1 MTENTEPT
9 IDGGIRSTSVSI
21 TLNAKSLG
29 VDAFVKLEQTHEFVE
44 LVTDGEALMR
54 RGEMA
59 ELLTDEILEIIANTA
74 ARVKQHAAEN
84 PRGAVSVHPVQPA
97 QVPAGSQAGQVAPV
111 QPVQAIAAVANG
123 ATVVSEWGSCPSRF
137 GDGDIR
143 FLRTSSYSS
152 DQMEADVGTWL
163 LSKGL
168 NPNSFKVWDNRPGPK
183 GLEAGV
189 PNGAVGTVK
198 ITKDV
203 LDQVPNEFEKVPAA
217 RIKFNNN
224 GSLYIWFTKE
234 FEAFTKYGGADVLKA
249 GA

>member
-1 MTENTEPT
+1 MTDDN
-9 IDGGIRSTSVSI
+9 IISGGVRSTSVSI

-29 VDAFVKLEQTHEFVE
+29 VDAFVKLEQTYEFTE
-44 LVTDGEALMR
+44 LANDAEALIR
-54 RGEMA
+54 RGQIA
-59 ELLTDEILEIIANTA
+59 ELLTDEILEIISNTA
-74 ARVKQHAAEN
+74 ASVKQHAAEN

-97 QVPAGSQAGQVAPV
+97 QVPAGSQAGQAAPV
-111 QPVQAIAAVANG
+111 QPTQAIGAVANG
-123 ATVVSEWGSCPSRF
+123 ADFQNDWGSCPSRF

-143 FLRTSSYSS
+143 FIRTSSYSS
-152 DQMEADVGTWL
+152 DQMEADTGAWL

-198 ITKDV
+198 VTKDV
-203 LDQVPNEFEKVPAA
+203 LDQVPDEFTRVPAA

-224 GSLYIWFTKE
+224 GTLYIWFTKE
-234 FEAFTKYGGADVLKA
+234 FEAFMKYGGADVLKA
-249 GA
+249 GV

>member
-1 MTENTEPT
+1 MTDENIT
-9 IDGGIRSTSVSI
+9 DGGVRSTSVSI

-29 VDAFVKLEQTHEFVE
+29 VDAFVKLEQTYEFTE
-44 LVTDGEALMR
+44 LVNDSEALIR
-54 RGEMA
+54 RGQMA

-74 ARVKQHAAEN
+74 SSVKQHAAEN

-97 QVPAGSQAGQVAPV
+97 QVPAGFQVGTQAPA
-111 QPVQAIAAVANG
+111 QPAQAIAAVANG
-123 ATVVSEWGSCPSRF
+123 ANFQNDWATCPSRF

-143 FLRTSSYSS
+143 FIRTSSYSS
-152 DQMEADVGTWL
+152 EQMEAEVGSWL

-168 NPNSFKVWDNRPGPK
+168 NPNAFKVWDNRPGPK

-198 ITKDV
+198 ISKDAI
-203 LDQVPNEFEKVPAA
+203 DQVPEEFGKVPAA

-224 GSLYIWFTKE
+224 GTLYIWFTKE
-234 FEAFTKYGGADVLKA
+234 FEAFMKYGGAAVLKA